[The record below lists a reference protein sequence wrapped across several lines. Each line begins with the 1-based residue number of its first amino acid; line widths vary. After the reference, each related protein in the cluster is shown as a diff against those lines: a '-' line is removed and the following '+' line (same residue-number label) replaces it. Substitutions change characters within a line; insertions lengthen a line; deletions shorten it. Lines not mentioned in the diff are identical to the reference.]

1 MPGKR
6 CPICNKAVNEKVD
19 DCVPFKGRTAHR
31 DCFNIAMKA
40 ISGDKQDKLK
50 EKAEEKKAKKSK
62 AKPKIE
68 LKDPVSEEEYAY
80 KKEFYSYL
88 RSIIGDDFPSKIYA
102 IIDKMMHQYSN
113 YTFEGMQRTLVYM
126 NEVLKKELVGDVVG
140 LIPYYYS
147 EAEDFY
153 KEVDRIDKENESKDI
168 STMYQSVTVKIKPKQ
183 RVVKQ
188 LPFD

>member
-1 MPGKR
+1 MGSKR
-6 CPICNKAVNEKVD
+6 CPICNKSVD
-19 DCVPFKGRTAHR
+19 ETEDECIPFKGRSAHK

-80 KKEFYSYL
+80 KKEFYTYL
-88 RSIIGDDFPSKIYA
+88 RSIIGEDIPSKTYA
-102 IIDKMMHQYSN
+102 VIDRIMRQYST
-113 YTFEGMQRTLVYM
+113 YTFEGMRRTLVYV
-126 NEVLKKELVGDVVG
+126 NEILKKELVGDVVG

-168 STMYQSVTVKIKPKQ
+168 SKMYQSVTVRIKPKQ

>member
-1 MPGKR
+1 MKR
-6 CPICNKAVNEKVD
+6 CPICNKGIKETDQVI
-19 DCVPFKGRTAHR
+19 PFKGRTAHLF
-31 DCFNIAMKA
+31 CFNTFIKTV
-40 ISGDKQDKLK
+40 SNDKQEKLK
-50 EKAEEKKAKKSK
+50 EKTEEKKIKKN
-62 AKPKIE
+62 KPKPNIE
-68 LKDPVSEEEYAY
+68 LKDPVSEEEYSY
-80 KKEFYSYL
+80 KKEFYTYL

-113 YTFEGMQRTLVYM
+113 YTFEGMRKTLIYM
-126 NEVLKKELVGDVVG
+126 NEIMKKELTGDVVG

-168 STMYQSVTVKIKPKQ
+168 SKMYQNVTVKIKPKK
-183 RVVKQ
+183 REVKQ

>member
-6 CPICNKAVNEKVD
+6 CPICNKTVNEKVD
-19 DCVPFKGRTAHR
+19 DCVPFKGRTAHQ

-50 EKAEEKKAKKSK
+50 EKAEEKKTKKSK

-168 STMYQSVTVKIKPKQ
+168 SQMYQSVTVKIKPKQ

>member
-1 MPGKR
+1 MKR
-6 CPICNKAVNEKVD
+6 CPICNKGVKDDDETIPYKGRAAHLFCFETFVKTVSNEK
-19 DCVPFKGRTAHR
+19 
-31 DCFNIAMKA
+31 
-40 ISGDKQDKLK
+40 QEKLK
-50 EKAEEKKAKKSK
+50 EKAEEKKTKKSK

-68 LKDPVSEEEYAY
+68 LKDPVSEEEYAH
-80 KKEFYSYL
+80 KKEFYTYL
-88 RSIIGDDFPSKIYA
+88 RSIIGDEIPSKIYA

-113 YTFEGMQRTLVYM
+113 YTFEGMQRTLVYV

-168 STMYQSVTVKIKPKQ
+168 SKMYQSVTVKIKPKQ
-183 RVVKQ
+183 RVIKQ